1 MKQKFLCIGILSLS
15 LMACASNQSANTTAN
30 QPPPSNPSDA
40 VNISSNDTDNANINN
55 NNANAD
61 QATNSVYFGVDQ
73 YNVDNQYDSVI
84 GYNANY
90 LASHNAARVKVAGN
104 TDDTGSVEYNLALGQ
119 RRADAVKKAL
129 IAKGANMNQ
138 IEAVSNGKLIAKFSN
153 ASDDGRAKNRRTDI
167 IFTKQQPA
175 SYHLDVNGLPV
186 VK

>member
-1 MKQKFLCIGILSLS
+1 MKNKFLCIGILSLS

-30 QPPPSNPSDA
+30 QPPASNPSDA
-40 VNISSNDTDNANINN
+40 VNISSNDAGNANIN

-73 YNVDNQYDSVI
+73 YNVDNQYDSVV
-84 GYNANY
+84 GYNADY
-90 LASHNAARVKVAGN
+90 LASHTAARVKVAGN

-175 SYHLDVNGLPV
+175 SYHLDANGLPV

>member
-1 MKQKFLCIGILSLS
+1 MKNKFLCIGILSLS

-40 VNISSNDTDNANINN
+40 VNISSNDADNTNIN

-175 SYHLDVNGLPV
+175 GYHLDANGLPV